1 MNYTHLIYDGVIVA
15 ILAYF
20 FLRGRKKGLILTL
33 CGLAAF
39 FVAIIGAR
47 MTSDAFAPR
56 VADMLQPHFS
66 SAIEVHLSN
75 GLEDRLNELLTAGE
89 QGDSAIAKLLHTLGI
104 YDEVADTIR
113 SALSGQAAQT
123 AADVA
128 VSLARS
134 IAEVVAGVLVFI
146 AAFLLITAGWFLLS
160 HALDLASRLPILNGL
175 NRTLGGLFGLLQGM
189 LLLFLLAWVLR
200 LMGGIIPQETVE
212 QTTLLKFFFTTNPVT
227 LITGI

>member
-113 SALSGQAAQT
+113 SAIMVMVPAAPM
-123 AADVA
+123 A
-128 VSLARS
+128 
-134 IAEVVAGVLVFI
+134 
-146 AAFLLITAGWFLLS
+146 
-160 HALDLASRLPILNGL
+160 
-175 NRTLGGLFGLLQGM
+175 
-189 LLLFLLAWVLR
+189 
-200 LMGGIIPQETVE
+200 
-212 QTTLLKFFFTTNPVT
+212 
-227 LITGI
+227 

>member
-47 MTSDAFAPR
+47 MASDTFAPR
-56 VADMLQPHFS
+56 VADLLQPHFS

-104 YDEVADTIR
+104 YDEVSDTIR

-146 AAFLLITAGWFLLS
+146 AAFLLITVAWFLLS
-160 HALDLASRLPILNGL
+160 HALDLASRLPVLNGL

-212 QTTLLKFFFTTNPVT
+212 QTTLLKFFYTTNPVT